1 MLLANEWQL
10 GRVSGAILTATLVTM
25 MIAVSVFVGELPLLQ
40 LGSVISQWLLPISLL
55 ATAIFVGW
63 LMPRPVLRGE
73 LYREPKWLFH
83 CWWIAL
89 RWLVPMSCVIWLLGV
104 TV

>member
-10 GRVSGAILTATLVTM
+10 GRVSGAILTTLVAM

-40 LGSVISQWLLPISLL
+40 LGSVITQWLLPISLL

-63 LMPRPVLRGE
+63 LMPRPVMKC

-83 CWWIAL
+83 CWWIT
-89 RWLVPMSCVIWLLGV
+89 CVGWCQ
-104 TV
+104 